1 MTQTPAPVEDSP
13 GVSQADIDRT
23 AGRLRSFVSGH
34 GGSGTAVLSPLGSR
48 GVRIVVVSAD
58 GPFAD
63 AVVVDL
69 AMATAICERSGIPI
83 GDWDR
88 ELSGRISV
96 SAADRRRMA
105 GTGR

>member
-1 MTQTPAPVEDSP
+1 MTQPAPAEDSP
-13 GVSQADIDRT
+13 GAGETDVKRT
-23 AGRLRSFVSGH
+23 ADRLRSFASSH
-34 GGSGTAVLSPLGSR
+34 GGSGTAVLSPMGRR

-63 AVVVDL
+63 AVVPDL
-69 AMATAICERSGIPI
+69 DVAAAVCERAGIPV

-96 SAADRRRMA
+96 STADRIRMA